1 MLRAGK
7 TCKNG
12 LAGPLR
18 RAKGAAE
25 EREELQEP
33 TLGNADNFT
42 AHLQNLVGPEAKGQA
57 LSFLV
62 QMQVLRDSRQVQVKP
77 ALKRGSQLCWALL
90 RTPLR

>member
-18 RAKGAAE
+18 WAKGAAE

-33 TLGNADNFT
+33 TLGNADHFT
-42 AHLQNLVGPEAKGQA
+42 AHLQNLVGPEAKGQGSE
-57 LSFLV
+57 LSSANASPDRFE
-62 QMQVLRDSRQVQVKP
+62 
-77 ALKRGSQLCWALL
+77 AG
-90 RTPLR
+90 TG